1 MSHNAALLTVAEM
14 ADADRRA
21 IAAGIPGIALMEAA
35 GAAVVRMLQRH
46 HARGRV
52 LVLCGPGNNGGDGF
66 VVARLLKDAG
76 RDVTLALLGEV
87 SALKGDAAAMA
98 QHWDGPT
105 LLAGP
110 ALVAGTD
117 VIVDALFG
125 AGLSRALD
133 GEAASLVDAVNVAGA
148 PVVAVDLPSGLNGNS
163 GQAAGAVIRATRTVT
178 FFRLKPGHLLL
189 PGRLL
194 CGEVHV
200 ADIGIPDGVLDEIR
214 PQLWLNDPALWRAV
228 LPVPRID
235 GHKYARGHVLVRG
248 GVLAGAARL
257 SGHAAL
263 RIGAGLVTLAQP
275 QEALLQGANSYGGPD
290 AMMRQRCDG
299 IPDWRRAIADKR
311 RNALLLG
318 PGNGAGA
325 ATKQA
330 VLDAL
335 ATKRAV
341 VLDADALNVFAADP
355 KPLFRAIKG
364 PTIFTPHDGEFTR
377 LFPALVDMPK
387 PDRARAAA
395 RQSNA
400 VIVLKGA
407 DTVIASPDG
416 RAAINVIAPP
426 DLATAG
432 AGDVLA
438 GFCAGL
444 LAQGMPVFEA
454 ACAAVWLHGAAATEV
469 GAGVIADDLPAA
481 VRVPLRA
488 LRGT

>member
-21 IAAGIPGIALMEAA
+21 IAGGVSGIALMEAA
-35 GAAVVRMLQRH
+35 GAAVFRMIQRH
-46 HARGRV
+46 HAVGRV

-66 VVARLLKDAG
+66 VVARLLKEAG
-76 RDVTLALLGEV
+76 REVTLALLGEV
-87 SALKGDAAAMA
+87 AALKGDAAVMA
-98 QHWDGPT
+98 QRWSGPT
-105 LLAGP
+105 LLAAP

-125 AGLSRALD
+125 AGLSRSLD
-133 GEAASLVDAVNVAGA
+133 GAAASLVEAVNDAGV

-163 GQAAGAVIRATRTVT
+163 GQSSGPVIRATRTVT
-178 FFRLKPGHLLL
+178 FFRLKPAHLLL

-200 ADIGIPDGVLDEIR
+200 ADIGIPDTVLDEIR
-214 PQLWLNDPALWRAV
+214 PQLWQNDPALWRGL
-228 LPVPRID
+228 LPAPHID

-248 GVLAGAARL
+248 GALAGAARL

-263 RIGAGLVTLAQP
+263 RVGAGLVTLAQP
-275 QEALLQGANSYGGPD
+275 EQALMQGGGPD
-290 AMMRQRCDG
+290 ALMRQRCDG

-311 RNALLLG
+311 RNALLIG

-325 ATKQA
+325 ATRQA

-335 ATKRAV
+335 ATKRPT
-341 VLDADALNVFAADP
+341 VLDADALNVFAGDA
-355 KPLFRAIKG
+355 KTLFKAVKG
-364 PTIFTPHDGEFTR
+364 PVILTPHDGEFAR
-377 LFPALVDMPK
+377 LFPALTDMPK
-387 PDRARAAA
+387 PDRARVASK
-395 RQSNA
+395 QSNA

-416 RAAINVIAPP
+416 RAAINVNAPP

-454 ACAAVWLHGAAATEV
+454 ACAAVWLHGAAARNV
-469 GAGVIADDLPAA
+469 GAGLIADDLPDA
-481 VRVPLRA
+481 VRTALRA

>member
-21 IAAGIPGIALMEAA
+21 ITGGVAGVTLMEAA
-35 GAAVVRMLQRH
+35 GVAVARMVQRH
-46 HARGRV
+46 HPAGRV

-66 VVARLLKDAG
+66 VVARLLKDEG
-76 RDVTLALLGEV
+76 RDVTLALLGDRAV
-87 SALKGDAAAMA
+87 LTGDAAAMA
-98 QHWDGPT
+98 QRWSGPV
-105 LLAGP
+105 LQA
-110 ALVAGTD
+110 AADLVVDTD

-133 GEAASLVDAVNVAGA
+133 GAAAAIVDAVNAAGV
-148 PVVAVDLPSGLNGNS
+148 PVIAVDLPSGLNGNS
-163 GQAAGAVIRATRTVT
+163 GESGGAVIRATHTVT
-178 FFRLKPGHLLL
+178 FFRRKPAHLLL
-189 PGRLL
+189 PGRPL
-194 CGEVHV
+194 CGAVHV
-200 ADIGIPDGVLDEIR
+200 ADIGIPDSVLDAIR
-214 PQLWLNDPALWRAV
+214 PQLWLNDPALWRTY

-248 GVLAGAARL
+248 GMMAGAARL

-275 QEALLQGANSYGGPD
+275 RDAMLQGGGPD
-290 AMMRQRCDG
+290 ALMRQRCDG
-299 IPDWRRAIADKR
+299 IPDWRQAIADPR
-311 RNALLLG
+311 RNVLLLG
-318 PGNGAGA
+318 PGNGAGQ

-341 VLDADALNVFAADP
+341 VLDADALTAFAADA
-355 KPLFRAIKG
+355 KMLFKAING
-364 PTIFTPHDGEFTR
+364 PAVLTPHDGEFAR
-377 LFPALVDMPK
+377 LFPALADMPK
-387 PDRARAAA
+387 LDRARAAA

-400 VIVLKGA
+400 VTVLKGA

-416 RAAINVIAPP
+416 RAAINANAPP

-438 GFCAGL
+438 GFSAGL
-444 LAQGMPVFEA
+444 LAQGMPAFEA
-454 ACAAVWLHGAAATEV
+454 ACAAVWLHGAAASKV
-469 GAGVIADDLPAA
+469 GAGLIADDLPDA
-481 VRVPLRA
+481 VRAPLTA
-488 LRGT
+488 LRGA